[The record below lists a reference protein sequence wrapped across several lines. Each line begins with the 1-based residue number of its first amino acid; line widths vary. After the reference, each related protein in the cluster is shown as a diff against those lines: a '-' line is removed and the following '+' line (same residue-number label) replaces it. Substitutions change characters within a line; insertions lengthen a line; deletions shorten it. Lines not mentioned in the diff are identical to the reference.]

1 MTSEMK
7 KTTGGV
13 TLPAETG
20 QEKVVVELME
30 KWGADTIRDS
40 DGTELSQELVDLG
53 ENIYSTVCVVR
64 ADQEW
69 SKAHMDELPR
79 KFLMSNRITASST
92 TVEIPLMERYFD
104 RKYKVDIESD
114 PKKYWEVIDRSSGEV
129 IDIANWE
136 FIAETG
142 VVKVSSITPYH
153 VYTVNFMVVQ
163 VWDSTSMYN
172 HMTNNW
178 TSDPIVSVD
187 PYYPATYQHTMDYF
201 DKWLKE
207 HPNTTVVR
215 LTTLAYHFNIDSG
228 PEGVTVFRDWQGYT
242 DTITPP
248 ALDDFEKEYG
258 YKFRAEFMVD
268 EGYYN
273 LTDRVPCKEYLDWM
287 EFIHKFVVRFGKD
300 LCGRAHADGRRTAAF
315 WGDHGAGMEPYSPD
329 YQKIG
334 IDVNIGACGDGV
346 SLRRVAD
353 APGTQE
359 TEVRFYPYFFPDVF
373 RPGGDPL
380 GESTRNWI
388 MIRRAMLRNPVDRVG
403 YGGYLSLAIQF
414 PEFVDHVAD
423 LCDQF
428 RQIRDYSREG
438 KSRKAPVKVAVLT
451 AWGALRSWSNSK
463 GVGFKFM
470 ERGIS
475 SNMLECLAG
484 LPVEVSFISFDDI
497 AKDGIPSDLDVIIN
511 EGEPNS
517 AWSGG
522 RHWARID
529 VVTSIREW
537 INNGGGFIGV
547 GGPTAYEFQGRM
559 FQLSDVM
566 GVQLE
571 TGESLASPGIAFEV
585 AEGHFIMEDTAK
597 VEMEK
602 GRTNIAVVE
611 QGTDVL
617 QAHKLHVQLAARSAG
632 KGRSVFINELPYSLE
647 NSRMFLRALLWSAG
661 KESELKKAFSSNV
674 FTDCAMFEKQGVMAV
689 TNNSDHPQTT
699 TLYDINGKSQEIALE
714 PLEMKWV

>member
-1 MTSEMK
+1 MSIENNK
-7 KTTGGV
+7 STGGV

-20 QEKVVVELME
+20 QEKTVVELMG

-40 DGTELSQELVDLG
+40 DGTELSQELVELG

-69 SKAHMDELPR
+69 PKTHPNELPR

-104 RKYKVDIESD
+104 RKYKIDAESD
-114 PKKYWEVIDRSSGEV
+114 PKKYWEVIDRSTGDV
-129 IDIANWE
+129 VDVADWE
-136 FIAETG
+136 FVETKG
-142 VVKVSSITPYH
+142 SVKVSNVTPYH
-153 VYTVNFMVVQ
+153 VYTVNFMVLQ
-163 VWDSTSMYN
+163 IWDSTSMYN

-178 TSDPIVSVD
+178 TTEPIVSVD
-187 PYYPATYQHTMDYF
+187 PYYPATYQHMMDYF
-201 DKWLKE
+201 DNWLVT

-215 LTTLAYHFNIDSG
+215 LTTLAYHFAIDSG
-228 PEGVTVFRDWQGYT
+228 PGGSTVFRDWQGYT
-242 DTITPP
+242 DTITPL

-258 YKFRAEFMVD
+258 YKFRSEYMVD

-273 LTDRVPCKEYLDWM
+273 LTDRVPSKEYLDWM

-300 LCGRAHADGRRTAAF
+300 LADRAHADGRRTATF
-315 WGDHGAGMEPYSPD
+315 WGDHWAGMEPYSPE

-353 APGTQE
+353 APGNQE

-373 RPGGDPL
+373 RAGGDPL
-380 GESTRNWI
+380 GESVCNWI

-403 YGGYLSLAIQF
+403 YGGYLSLAVKF
-414 PEFVDHVAD
+414 PEFVEHVAD
-423 LCDQF
+423 LCNQF
-428 RQIRDYSREG
+428 RQIRDHSREG

-484 LPVEVSFISFDDI
+484 LPIEVSFISFDDI
-497 AKDGIPSDLDVIIN
+497 DQGGIPAGLDVIIN

-522 RHWARID
+522 RHWARTD
-529 VVTSIREW
+529 VVTKIREW
-537 INNGGGFIGV
+537 IHNGGGFIGI
-547 GGPTAYEFQGRM
+547 GGPSAYEFQGRM

-571 TGESLASPGIAFEV
+571 TGESLASPGIPFEV
-585 AEGHFIMEDTAK
+585 SEGHFIMEDTPEA
-597 VEMEK
+597 EMEIK
-602 GRTNIAVVE
+602 RTNIAVVE
-611 QGTDVL
+611 AGTVVL
-617 QAHKLHVQLAARSAG
+617 QGYKLHVQLAVRRSGA
-632 KGRSVFINELPYSLE
+632 GRSVFINELPYSLE
-647 NSRMFLRALLWSAG
+647 NSRMFLRSLLWSAG
-661 KESELKKAFSSNV
+661 KEAELKKIFSSNLL
-674 FTDCAMFEKQGVMAV
+674 TDCAYFEKQGVMAV
-689 TNNSDHPQTT
+689 TNNSHKAQTT
-699 TLYDINGKSQEIALE
+699 TLYDIDGVGTELTLE
-714 PLEMKWV
+714 PLELCWL